1 MWMTFQLKVITLA
14 SLLVFS
20 GLMELKIFAQETD
33 NKKGWVSP
41 LTKIQFLKIP
51 AGSFLMVSNNGKILR
66 DKEIKESG
74 VSLNTTMKTRP
85 ASLETWKAI

>member
-1 MWMTFQLKVITLA
+1 M
-14 SLLVFS
+14 
-20 GLMELKIFAQETD
+20 G
-33 NKKGWVSP
+33 
-41 LTKIQFLKIP
+41 
-51 AGSFLMVSNNGKILR
+51 SNNGKILR